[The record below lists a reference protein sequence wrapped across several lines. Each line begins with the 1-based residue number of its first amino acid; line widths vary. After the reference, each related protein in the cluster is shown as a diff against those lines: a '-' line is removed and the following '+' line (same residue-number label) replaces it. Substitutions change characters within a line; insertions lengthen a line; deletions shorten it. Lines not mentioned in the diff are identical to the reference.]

1 VVGDERHDDRDDRG
15 SVFVSSLRFQV
26 ALGAVLLILSIS
38 ALIGYTVIRHERK
51 ALTNEVVLRVIS
63 QARNIAASSERTLLD
78 LDPELNLMTLVRET
92 MSRDTDV
99 KSIVIVDA
107 DETVLAH
114 PDVTKVNKPRAY
126 SVDTTPLVDFD
137 FLQPGESVEEYD
149 NVIVVGAPITRP
161 FEGEIQ
167 NLGRVYIE
175 FSKRK
180 ISNDLTVATVQV
192 LIITGLVCALGITA
206 AIILSGF
213 ITRPILRVAAGAESI
228 GAGDFDVAVSVRSRN
243 EIGRLAGEVNR
254 MAANLKKARTEL
266 VVKERMDKELEIARE
281 IQASLWPKRLPDNDY
296 IQVAGA
302 CESASEV
309 GGDYYD
315 VIDLGG
321 GRIGLIVADV
331 SGKGVPGLLVMGV
344 GRSVIRSHAREIIS
358 PREVLI
364 RSNEAISAD
373 IRSGMFIT
381 AFYGIVD
388 PTYETFTFANAGH
401 NPLVLINRTDGE
413 KKYEVSKGL
422 GRPLGLA
429 AGPFFDD
436 RIEEMKTDLSPG
448 DALVIY
454 SDGITEA
461 MNGNDEEYGM
471 DRFVEL
477 LIETPWTSA
486 GELISI
492 VLGDVKLFAG
502 GAPQSDDITIL
513 AATVKG
519 RP

>member
-1 VVGDERHDDRDDRG
+1 MAGGKKHDNKYNKG

-38 ALIGYTVIRHERK
+38 ALIGYTVIRHERN
-51 ALTNEVVLRVIS
+51 ALTDEVVLRVIS
-63 QARNIAASSERTLLD
+63 QARNIAASSERTLLVP
-78 LDPELNLMTLVRET
+78 DPELDLMKLVRE
-92 MSRDTDV
+92 MMNRDDDII
-99 KSIVIVDA
+99 SIVIVDA
-107 DETVLAH
+107 NETILAH
-114 PDVTKVNKPRAY
+114 PEVTKVNKQRDYWVNTKP
-126 SVDTTPLVDFD
+126 VMGLD

-149 NVIVVGAPITRP
+149 SVIVVGAPITRP
-161 FEGEIQ
+161 YEGEIQ

-180 ISNDLTVATVQV
+180 ISDELRFATIQV
-192 LIITGLVCALGITA
+192 LVITGLVCALGIATA
-206 AIILSGF
+206 LILSGF
-213 ITRPILRVAAGAESI
+213 ITRPILRVAGGAESI
-228 GAGDFDVAVSVRSRN
+228 GAGNFDVPIKVRSRN
-243 EIGRLAGEVNR
+243 EIGRLAAQVKR
-254 MAANLKKARTEL
+254 MASNLKKAQAEL
-266 VVKERMDKELEIARE
+266 VIKERMDKELEIARE

-296 IQVAGA
+296 IRVAGA
-302 CESASEV
+302 CESANEV

-321 GRIGLIVADV
+321 GNIGLIVADV

-381 AFYGIVD
+381 VFYGIVD
-388 PTYETFTFANAGH
+388 PAYETVTFANAGH
-401 NPLVLINRTDGE
+401 NPLILINRNSRG
-413 KKYEVSKGL
+413 KQYRILKGL

-429 AGPFFDD
+429 SGPFFDD
-436 RIEEMKTDLSPG
+436 RIEEKKVNLSPG

-461 MNGNDEEYGM
+461 MNRADEEYGLE
-471 DRFVEL
+471 RFINL
-477 LIETPWTSA
+477 LISAHWTSA
-486 GELISI
+486 DELISV
-492 VLGDVKLFAG
+492 VLEDVNRFVD
-502 GAPQSDDITIL
+502 GAAQSDDITIL
-513 AATVKG
+513 AATVKE
-519 RP
+519 

>member
-1 VVGDERHDDRDDRG
+1 MAGDEKRGDRNDGG

-26 ALGAVLLILSIS
+26 TLGAVLLILSMS
-38 ALIGYTVIRHERK
+38 AIIGYTVIRHERT

-63 QARNIAASSERTLLD
+63 QARNIAASSERTLLVP
-78 LDPELNLMTLVRET
+78 DPELDLMKLVRET
-92 MSRDTDV
+92 MNRDEDII
-99 KSIVIVDA
+99 SIVIVDA
-107 DETVLAH
+107 DEKVLAH
-114 PDVTKVNKPRAY
+114 PNVTKVNKSREY
-126 SVDTTPLVDFD
+126 LVDTTSLVDLD
-137 FLQPGESVEEYD
+137 FLQPGESAEEYD
-149 NVIVVGAPITRP
+149 NVIVVGAPITRAY
-161 FEGEIQ
+161 EGEIQ

-180 ISNDLTVATVQV
+180 ISDELTVATVQV
-192 LIITGLVCALGITA
+192 LIITGLVCTLGIAA
-206 AIILSGF
+206 AIILSGL

-228 GAGDFDVAVSVRSRN
+228 GAGNFDVAVNVRSRN

-281 IQASLWPKRLPDNDY
+281 IQASLWPKSLPDNDY

-302 CESASEV
+302 CESANEV

-321 GRIGLIVADV
+321 GRIGLLVADV

-401 NPLVLINRTDGE
+401 NPLLLINRANGE
-413 KKYEVSKGL
+413 KKYKIFKGL
-422 GRPLGLA
+422 GRPLGLT

-448 DALVIY
+448 DALVIF

-461 MNGNDEEYGM
+461 MNENDEEYGM
-471 DRFVEL
+471 ERFVEF
-477 LIETPWTSA
+477 LIKTPWATA
-486 GELISI
+486 GDLVSF
-492 VLGDVKLFAG
+492 VMGDVKLYAG
-502 GAPQSDDITIL
+502 GAPQSDDITML

-519 RP
+519 